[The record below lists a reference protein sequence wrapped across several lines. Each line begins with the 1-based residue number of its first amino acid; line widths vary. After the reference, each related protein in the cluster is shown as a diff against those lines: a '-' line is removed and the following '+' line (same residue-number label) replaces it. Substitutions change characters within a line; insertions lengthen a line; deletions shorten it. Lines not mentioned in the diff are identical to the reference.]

1 MGGRTSSSPRRQR
14 RGRWQV
20 GWEVIGWPWCCGGAP
35 CGGRERGAPQQ
46 APCPRGCAVRAG
58 RRAEGAVG
66 WGRLPVW
73 GSEKCAA
80 PGCARSPSRLAF
92 LCAAPGGGPARAGR
106 ESGSVAASSA
116 KSRRCAAVLVRERC
130 WLSCCLG
137 QNEKRSVKLHL
148 KLDVSGRCPS
158 VNVRCVDLPSA
169 FGGGKEMHPNVKS
182 VVVLET
188 CCV

>member
-1 MGGRTSSSPRRQR
+1 M
-14 RGRWQV
+14 
-20 GWEVIGWPWCCGGAP
+20 
-35 CGGRERGAPQQ
+35 
-46 APCPRGCAVRAG
+46 
-58 RRAEGAVG
+58 
-66 WGRLPVW
+66 
-73 GSEKCAA
+73 
-80 PGCARSPSRLAF
+80 
-92 LCAAPGGGPARAGR
+92 
-106 ESGSVAASSA
+106 AASSA